1 MASSAGHLDAATQ
14 QLAASLAR
22 VTGAPIDLKSASWA
36 DIEKGVIRLLLG
48 PFRPE
53 EPEHQLVA
61 LGLAG
66 ALADRLIAS
75 EHAFWFPHR
84 EAPEGGM
91 LGFPEALLMLSPL
104 QAVLDALARSK
115 LETLDDVTADVRRA
129 MGEARFAPTGG
140 APVRL
145 RPEDYARLFD
155 PGFLQFMLLDPRRT
169 KELWEGRPSVLA
181 ADLRAALGRV
191 SAQRM
196 SAEAKTQF
204 EQQIAGSLA
213 RLDPARSFGDQVG
226 QAPRLAELMLTLVA
240 ATRQTGSAPD
250 EFWEQAV
257 FPLLFTGAP
266 TTFPPLDSQDVEA
279 SKQGVDPLALFLDV
293 VPYSS
298 PAPED
303 GLLGVFPMQE
313 IDVPHP
319 GLAQGGCRACWSSPE
334 PRCGRSWPATTS
346 GRRGPPRRV
355 REVPEREGGKPI
367 APSAPGKQMEDAA
380 LAPRRAEGPA
390 RRRSGGR
397 AAGDAPADRDR
408 GALGRR
414 AGGGARGDARAAH
427 HPHFLTG
434 GAPDGARGA
443 VSLPLAGWTPRWRR
457 CPRRSPP
464 LGISAGPAG
473 TVPLSGRGGRPCRA
487 GRRC

>member
-36 DIEKGVIRLLLG
+36 DIEKGVIRLLMG
-48 PFRPE
+48 PFQPDQ
-53 EPEHQLVA
+53 PEHQLVA

-66 ALADRLIAS
+66 VFADRLIES
-75 EHAFWFPHR
+75 DQAFWFPHR

-91 LGFPEALLMLSPL
+91 IGFPEAVLMLSPF
-104 QAVLDALARSK
+104 QAVVEALGRGK
-115 LETLDDVTADVRRA
+115 LERLEEVTADIRRTLA
-129 MGEARFAPTGG
+129 QARFAPSGG

-169 KELWEGRPSVLA
+169 KELWDAKPSVLS
-181 ADLRAALGRV
+181 ADLRAALARV

-196 SAEAKTQF
+196 SAEAKAQF

-213 RLDPARSFGDQVG
+213 RLDPARTFGDQVA

-240 ATRQTGSAPD
+240 ATKQTGSAPD

-266 TTFPPLDSQDVEA
+266 TTYPPLDDQDLEA
-279 SKQGVDPLALFLDV
+279 AKQGVDPLALFLDV

-313 IDVPHP
+313 IGVPHP
-319 GLAQGGCRACWSSPE
+319 SMTQGGVPRLLVVPKAVLQSKLVGYDLRATRASLDGFTKYLSE
-334 PRCGRSWPATTS
+334 KA
-346 GRRGPPRRV
+346 
-355 REVPEREGGKPI
+355 GKPI
-367 APSAPGKQMEDAA
+367 AASAPGKQMEDAA
-380 LAPRRAEGPA
+380 LALLAEVKGLLD
-390 RRRSGGR
+390 G
-397 AAGDAPADRDR
+397 APAEAQLVMRRLTETEALSD
-408 GALGRR
+408 GALQAVREAMQGPRII
-414 AGGGARGDARAAH
+414 
-427 HPHFLTG
+427 L
-434 GAPDGARGA
+434 AP
-443 VSLPLAGWTPRWRR
+443 
-457 CPRRSPP
+457 
-464 LGISAGPAG
+464 
-473 TVPLSGRGGRPCRA
+473 
-487 GRRC
+487 

>member
-36 DIEKGVIRLLLG
+36 DIEKGVIRLLMG
-48 PFRPE
+48 PFQPDR
-53 EPEHQLVA
+53 PEHQLVA

-66 ALADRLIAS
+66 VFADRLIES
-75 EHAFWFPHR
+75 DQAFWFPHR

-91 LGFPEALLMLSPL
+91 IGFPEAVLMLSPF
-104 QAVLDALARSK
+104 QAVAEALARGK
-115 LETLDDVTADVRRA
+115 LERLDEVTADIRRSLA
-129 MGEARFAPTGG
+129 QARFAPTGA

-169 KELWEGRPSVLA
+169 KELWDAKPPVLS
-181 ADLRAALGRV
+181 ADLRAALARV

-196 SAEAKTQF
+196 SAEAKAQF
-204 EQQIAGSLA
+204 EQQIAASLA
-213 RLDPARSFGDQVG
+213 RLDPAKTFGDQVA

-240 ATRQTGSAPD
+240 ATKQTGSAPD

-266 TTFPPLDSQDVEA
+266 TTYPPLDDQDLEA
-279 SKQGVDPLALFLDV
+279 AKQGVDPLALFLDV

-319 GLAQGGCRACWSSPE
+319 SMTQGGVPRLLVVPKAAFQSKLAGYDLRATRASLDGFTKYLSE
-334 PRCGRSWPATTS
+334 KA
-346 GRRGPPRRV
+346 
-355 REVPEREGGKPI
+355 GKPI
-367 APSAPGKQMEDAA
+367 AASAPGKQMEDAA
-380 LAPRRAEGPA
+380 LALLAELKGLLD
-390 RRRSGGR
+390 G
-397 AAGDAPADRDR
+397 APAEAQLVMRRLTETEALSD
-408 GALGRR
+408 GALQAVREAMQGPRII
-414 AGGGARGDARAAH
+414 
-427 HPHFLTG
+427 L
-434 GAPDGARGA
+434 AP
-443 VSLPLAGWTPRWRR
+443 
-457 CPRRSPP
+457 
-464 LGISAGPAG
+464 
-473 TVPLSGRGGRPCRA
+473 
-487 GRRC
+487 

>member
-36 DIEKGVIRLLLG
+36 DIEKGVIRLLMG

-53 EPEHQLVA
+53 QPEHQLVA

-66 ALADRLIAS
+66 AFADRLIDS
-75 EHAFWFPHR
+75 DQAFWFPNR

-91 LGFPEALLMLSPL
+91 LGFPEAVLMLSPF
-104 QAVLDALARSK
+104 QAVVEALSRGK
-115 LETLDDVTADVRRA
+115 LERLEEVTADIRRA
-129 MGEARFAPTGG
+129 LAQARFAPTGG

-169 KELWEGRPSVLA
+169 KELWEAKPSVLA
-181 ADLRAALGRV
+181 ADLRSALGRV

-196 SAEAKTQF
+196 SAEAKAQF

-240 ATRQTGSAPD
+240 ATKQTGSAPD

-266 TTFPPLDSQDVEA
+266 TTYPPLDPQDVEA
-279 SKQGVDPLALFLDV
+279 AKQGVDPLALFLDV

-313 IDVPHP
+313 IDVPHA
-319 GLAQGGCRACWSSPE
+319 GLAQGGVPRLLRVPKAPLQAKLASYDGRATRASLDGFTKYLTE
-334 PRCGRSWPATTS
+334 KA
-346 GRRGPPRRV
+346 
-355 REVPEREGGKPI
+355 GKPI

-380 LAPRRAEGPA
+380 LALLAELKALFAGAPPDADLVMRRLTETEAL
-390 RRRSGGR
+390 S
-397 AAGDAPADRDR
+397 D
-408 GALGRR
+408 GALMAVREAMQGPRII
-414 AGGGARGDARAAH
+414 
-427 HPHFLTG
+427 LT
-434 GAPDGARGA
+434 P
-443 VSLPLAGWTPRWRR
+443 
-457 CPRRSPP
+457 
-464 LGISAGPAG
+464 
-473 TVPLSGRGGRPCRA
+473 
-487 GRRC
+487 

>member
-66 ALADRLIAS
+66 VFAERLIDS
-75 EHAFWFPHR
+75 DQAFWFPHR
-84 EAPEGGM
+84 ETPEGGM
-91 LGFPEALLMLSPL
+91 LGFPEAVLMLSPF
-104 QAVLDALARSK
+104 QAVVEALSRGK
-115 LETLDDVTADVRRA
+115 LERLDEVTADIRRA
-129 MGEARFAPTGG
+129 LAQARFAPTGG

-319 GLAQGGCRACWSSPE
+319 GLAQGGVPRMLVVPGAALRSKLASYDLRATRASLDAFAKYLSE
-334 PRCGRSWPATTS
+334 KA
-346 GRRGPPRRV
+346 
-355 REVPEREGGKPI
+355 GKPI

-380 LAPRRAEGPA
+380 LALLAELKGLLD
-390 RRRSGGR
+390 G
-397 AAGDAPADRDR
+397 APADAQLVMRRLTETEALSD
-408 GALGRR
+408 GAL
-414 AGGGARGDARAAH
+414 AAVREAMQG
-427 HPHFLTG
+427 PRIILT
-434 GAPDGARGA
+434 P
-443 VSLPLAGWTPRWRR
+443 
-457 CPRRSPP
+457 
-464 LGISAGPAG
+464 
-473 TVPLSGRGGRPCRA
+473 
-487 GRRC
+487 

>member
-53 EPEHQLVA
+53 QPEHQLVA

-66 ALADRLIAS
+66 VLADRLIDS
-75 EHAFWFPHR
+75 DQAFWFPHR
-84 EAPEGGM
+84 ETPEGGM
-91 LGFPEALLMLSPL
+91 LGFPEAVLMLSPF
-104 QAVLDALARSK
+104 QAVVEALTRGK
-115 LETLDDVTADVRRA
+115 LERLDEVTADIRRA
-129 MGEARFAPTGG
+129 LAQARFAPTGG

-169 KELWEGRPSVLA
+169 KELWEGKPSVLA

-213 RLDPARSFGDQVG
+213 RLDPARSFGDQAG

-240 ATRQTGSAPD
+240 ATKQTGSAPD

-266 TTFPPLDSQDVEA
+266 TTFPPLDPQDVEA
-279 SKQGVDPLALFLDV
+279 AKQGVDPLALFLDV

-319 GLAQGGCRACWSSPE
+319 GLAQGGVPRMLVVPGAALQSKLADYDLRATRASLDAFGKYLSE
-334 PRCGRSWPATTS
+334 KA
-346 GRRGPPRRV
+346 
-355 REVPEREGGKPI
+355 GKPI

-380 LAPRRAEGPA
+380 VALLAELKGLL
-390 RRRSGGR
+390 GG
-397 AAGDAPADRDR
+397 APADAQLVMRRLTETEALSD
-408 GALGRR
+408 GAL
-414 AGGGARGDARAAH
+414 AAVREAMQG
-427 HPHFLTG
+427 PRIILT
-434 GAPDGARGA
+434 P
-443 VSLPLAGWTPRWRR
+443 
-457 CPRRSPP
+457 
-464 LGISAGPAG
+464 
-473 TVPLSGRGGRPCRA
+473 
-487 GRRC
+487 

>member
-22 VTGAPIDLKSASWA
+22 VTGTPIDLKSASWA

-53 EPEHQLVA
+53 EPDHQLLA

-66 ALADRLIAS
+66 VFADRLIAGDQ
-75 EHAFWFPHR
+75 AFWFPHR
-84 EAPEGGM
+84 ETPEGGM
-91 LGFPEALLMLSPL
+91 LGFPEAVLMLSPF
-104 QAVLDALARSK
+104 QAVVEALTRGK
-115 LETLDDVTADVRRA
+115 LERLDEVTADIRRA
-129 MGEARFAPTGG
+129 LAQARFAPTGG

-169 KELWEGRPSVLA
+169 KDLWEGKPSVLA

-213 RLDPARSFGDQVG
+213 RLDPARSFGDQAG
-226 QAPRLAELMLTLVA
+226 QAPRLVELMLTLVA
-240 ATRQTGSAPD
+240 ATKQTGSAPD

-279 SKQGVDPLALFLDV
+279 AKQGVDPLALFLDV

-319 GLAQGGCRACWSSPE
+319 GLAQGGVPRMLVIPGAALQSKLAGYDLRATRASLDAFAKYLSE
-334 PRCGRSWPATTS
+334 KA
-346 GRRGPPRRV
+346 
-355 REVPEREGGKPI
+355 GKPI

-380 LAPRRAEGPA
+380 LALLAELKGLLD
-390 RRRSGGR
+390 R
-397 AAGDAPADRDR
+397 APADAQLVMRRLTETEALSD
-408 GALGRR
+408 GAL
-414 AGGGARGDARAAH
+414 AAVREAMQG
-427 HPHFLTG
+427 PRIILT
-434 GAPDGARGA
+434 P
-443 VSLPLAGWTPRWRR
+443 
-457 CPRRSPP
+457 
-464 LGISAGPAG
+464 
-473 TVPLSGRGGRPCRA
+473 
-487 GRRC
+487 

>member
-22 VTGAPIDLKSASWA
+22 VTGTPIDLKSASWA

-53 EPEHQLVA
+53 EPDHQLLA

-66 ALADRLIAS
+66 VFANRLIAGDQ
-75 EHAFWFPHR
+75 AFWFPHR
-84 EAPEGGM
+84 ETPEGGM
-91 LGFPEALLMLSPL
+91 LGFPEAVLMLSPF
-104 QAVLDALARSK
+104 QAVVEALTRGK
-115 LETLDDVTADVRRA
+115 LERLDEVTADIRRA
-129 MGEARFAPTGG
+129 LAQARFAPTGG

-145 RPEDYARLFD
+145 RPEDYARLFN

-169 KELWEGRPSVLA
+169 KDLWEGKPSVLA

-213 RLDPARSFGDQVG
+213 RLDPARSFGDQAG
-226 QAPRLAELMLTLVA
+226 QAPRLVELMLTLVA
-240 ATRQTGSAPD
+240 ATKQTGSAPD

-279 SKQGVDPLALFLDV
+279 AKQGVDPLALFLDV

-319 GLAQGGCRACWSSPE
+319 GLAQGGVPRMLVIPGAALQSKLAGYDLRATRASLDAFAKYLSE
-334 PRCGRSWPATTS
+334 KA
-346 GRRGPPRRV
+346 
-355 REVPEREGGKPI
+355 GKPI

-380 LAPRRAEGPA
+380 LALLAELKGLLD
-390 RRRSGGR
+390 R
-397 AAGDAPADRDR
+397 APADAQLVMRRLTETEALSD
-408 GALGRR
+408 GAL
-414 AGGGARGDARAAH
+414 AAVREAMQG
-427 HPHFLTG
+427 PRIILT
-434 GAPDGARGA
+434 P
-443 VSLPLAGWTPRWRR
+443 
-457 CPRRSPP
+457 
-464 LGISAGPAG
+464 
-473 TVPLSGRGGRPCRA
+473 
-487 GRRC
+487 

>member
-36 DIEKGVIRLLLG
+36 DIEKGVIRLLMG
-48 PFRPE
+48 PFQPDQ
-53 EPEHQLVA
+53 PEHQLVA

-66 ALADRLIAS
+66 VFADRLIES
-75 EHAFWFPHR
+75 DQAFWFPHR

-91 LGFPEALLMLSPL
+91 IGFPEAVLMLSPF
-104 QAVLDALARSK
+104 QAVADALGRGK
-115 LETLDDVTADVRRA
+115 LERLEEVTADIRRTLA
-129 MGEARFAPTGG
+129 QARFAPSGG

-169 KELWEGRPSVLA
+169 KELWDAKPSVLS
-181 ADLRAALGRV
+181 ADLRAALARV

-196 SAEAKTQF
+196 SAEAKAQF

-213 RLDPARSFGDQVG
+213 RLDPARTFGDQVA

-240 ATRQTGSAPD
+240 ATKQTGSAPD

-266 TTFPPLDSQDVEA
+266 TTYPPLDDQDLEA
-279 SKQGVDPLALFLDV
+279 AKQGVDPLALFLDV

-319 GLAQGGCRACWSSPE
+319 SMTQGGVPRLLVVPKAVLQSKLAGYDLRATRASLDGFTKYLSE
-334 PRCGRSWPATTS
+334 KA
-346 GRRGPPRRV
+346 
-355 REVPEREGGKPI
+355 GKPI
-367 APSAPGKQMEDAA
+367 AASAPGKQMEDAA
-380 LAPRRAEGPA
+380 LALLAEVKGLLD
-390 RRRSGGR
+390 G
-397 AAGDAPADRDR
+397 APAEAQLVMRRLTETEALSD
-408 GALGRR
+408 GALQAVREAMQGPRII
-414 AGGGARGDARAAH
+414 
-427 HPHFLTG
+427 L
-434 GAPDGARGA
+434 AP
-443 VSLPLAGWTPRWRR
+443 
-457 CPRRSPP
+457 
-464 LGISAGPAG
+464 
-473 TVPLSGRGGRPCRA
+473 
-487 GRRC
+487 

>member
-36 DIEKGVIRLLLG
+36 DIEKGVIRLLMG

-53 EPEHQLVA
+53 DPEHQLVA

-66 ALADRLIAS
+66 VFADRLIAS
-75 EHAFWFPHR
+75 DQAFWFPHR
-84 EAPEGGM
+84 ETPEGGM
-91 LGFPEALLMLSPL
+91 IGFAEAVLMLSPF
-104 QAVLDALARSK
+104 QAVVEALARGK
-115 LETLDDVTADVRRA
+115 LERLDEVTVDIRRA
-129 MGEARFAPTGG
+129 LAQARFAPTGG

-169 KELWEGRPSVLA
+169 KELFDAKPSVLS

-191 SAQRM
+191 GAQRM

-204 EQQIAGSLA
+204 EQQIVSSLA

-240 ATRQTGSAPD
+240 ATKQTGSAPD

-266 TTFPPLDSQDVEA
+266 TTFPPLDAQDVEA
-279 SKQGVDPLALFLDV
+279 AKQGVDPLALFLDV

-313 IDVPHP
+313 IDVPHA
-319 GLAQGGCRACWSSPE
+319 GLAQGGVPRMLVVPRDALQSKLATYDVRGTRASLDAFAKYVSE
-334 PRCGRSWPATTS
+334 KA
-346 GRRGPPRRV
+346 
-355 REVPEREGGKPI
+355 GKPI
-367 APSAPGKQMEDAA
+367 AASAPGKQMEDAGLA
-380 LAPRRAEGPA
+380 LLAELKGLLE
-390 RRRSGGR
+390 G
-397 AAGDAPADRDR
+397 APADAQLVMRRLTETEALSD
-408 GALGRR
+408 GAL
-414 AGGGARGDARAAH
+414 AAVREAMQG
-427 HPHFLTG
+427 PRIILT
-434 GAPDGARGA
+434 P
-443 VSLPLAGWTPRWRR
+443 
-457 CPRRSPP
+457 
-464 LGISAGPAG
+464 
-473 TVPLSGRGGRPCRA
+473 
-487 GRRC
+487 